1 LLNSTIFKENWKNS
15 KNSIFYTKMFLKK
28 QKKYLRKK
36 TDLLHDYMIF
46 GLFLAGGYLF
56 YKAINRKMVS
66 EDDQARK
73 KTGFS
78 S

>member
-1 LLNSTIFKENWKNS
+1 
-15 KNSIFYTKMFLKK
+15 MFLKK